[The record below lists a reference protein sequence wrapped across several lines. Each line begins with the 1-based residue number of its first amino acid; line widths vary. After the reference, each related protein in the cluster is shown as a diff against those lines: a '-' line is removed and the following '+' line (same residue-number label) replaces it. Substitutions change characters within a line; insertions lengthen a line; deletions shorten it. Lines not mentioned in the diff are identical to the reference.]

1 MSYPTPGEATGA
13 APASAS
19 TLTAARKPPA
29 PVIRRGR
36 GTFKHQLRT
45 EELEQQS
52 AAAYGRAEEA
62 STFISAAT
70 TTVVLPSSTLGS
82 KAAKPVTEEEEIA
95 AQFAHLKKGKDIPLT
110 SVPVVPAAGASSILA
125 PASDTTTTRERLIA
139 AAMAAAEA
147 RANAARTQFGLFENN
162 ANDTARQL
170 LFRNEKRR
178 RYCVI
183 IGDLQNHTRQVTL
196 KLFGHKGEKPFKLQN
211 KLIRLVNLSIGKP
224 RRGTAQDAA
233 THGGLVDAEG
243 GDEGDEGE
251 EEEEEGNEVV
261 WDADHEHAATDGDD
275 DKTKGDVS
283 VSAQALAE
291 GEVPHEEANGD
302 SGVEGTSQERE
313 RQSMAHVAATAAA
326 EEELRQRALQRETH
340 AAAGFDVEEAVQ
352 DPHLSL
358 FSREEEERMRLE
370 AATAAAAADAV
381 PLPESESDDA
391 AEEDARVS
399 EPAVSSSAAAAAV
412 AVVSSTPPAL
422 SGDDLKS
429 KSTPAAAYV
438 DPMSSVP
445 ASSAP
450 SPSRPTANAGV
461 RTTQSP
467 HPLAKGI
474 GAATAEAEGED
485 VDHYLDEDEVVP
497 LTVQQAGTST
507 SVMYEN
513 STANSPVLT
522 ARRFSSLHDYFLRE
536 FRFLLNLEDVRTQNV
551 SVKINLG
558 AAYCCLARQG
568 SYSTP
573 LKHAT
578 FGEFVERMNTESMQL
593 YFIRD
598 CPACVSRA
606 VDMESGSLNFPASST
621 TVKINFFSNDRQSR
635 SIARAVWDSDE
646 DQFRLLDVE
655 NVGVTFNWT
664 VFSLDETFVRR
675 KKEVQA
681 EAEAAAAAGG
691 SGYSGSAGAS
701 SAAPSPT
708 AASKA
713 TISAAPPPPPP
724 TYRSPA
730 AGAAARARMGPAPVG
745 IGIDLDTPMTRRS
758 QEIEDDNDDVSA
770 GAGGSGGAPAPAGA
784 VGESA
789 AMAAT
794 PLSEGGPSV
803 TSPQKSAA
811 TAVVDDDED
820 DLARNKTVAYPFEV
834 EFRAFRRWKQ
844 QGDNPAAPLA
854 KAILEELSLAE
865 HNYLSHGSSVAY
877 ERMDLTNVCE
887 VDFAAEDLNV
897 ESIVVEHTS
906 RVKPEGTDLLVDN
919 TTSLFIENFAAARQL
934 KEKVRSYGPVKVAA
948 MQNPSNNNKMRALCA
963 ARRAEGHGGGRDGL
977 RLSPEE
983 MKEVLKP
990 TSKLTFFRSR
1000 GSTIH
1005 WKLRPNCSLEENI
1018 APMTEALSFL
1028 QQVLHTSNDI
1038 ERTSARGGAA
1048 PNAL

>member
-1 MSYPTPGEATGA
+1 MSQPTSAGA
-13 APASAS
+13 AK
-19 TLTAARKPPA
+19 AAPPA
-29 PVIRRGR
+29 APVVRRGR

-45 EELEQQS
+45 EELERQS
-52 AAAYGRAEEA
+52 AAVYNRAEEA
-62 STFISAAT
+62 STIITAAT

-95 AQFAHLKKGKDIPLT
+95 AQFAHLKKGKDIPLNA
-110 SVPVVPAAGASSILA
+110 VPVMPAAGASSILA
-125 PASDTTTTRERLIA
+125 PASDATTTRERMIA

-147 RANAARTQFGLFENN
+147 RANAPRTQFGVFENN

-224 RRGTAQDAA
+224 RRGTAQDLAMR
-233 THGGLVDAEG
+233 GELEDGESDGEDQQPQEG
-243 GDEGDEGE
+243 REENDEEQE
-251 EEEEEGNEVV
+251 EEEVV
-261 WDADHEHAATDGDD
+261 M
-275 DKTKGDVS
+275 
-283 VSAQALAE
+283 
-291 GEVPHEEANGD
+291 N
-302 SGVEGTSQERE
+302 
-313 RQSMAHVAATAAA
+313 ATAAA
-326 EEELRQRALQRETH
+326 LVADADDYADAEDASSPTLPVPVIVEDDVPAEEAAGAEDVEAAAAVPNEVSDNTMELQRVLQQQTH
-340 AAAGFDVEEAVQ
+340 AAAGFDVEEAV
-352 DPHLSL
+352 PETSASLSH
-358 FSREEEERMRLE
+358 
-370 AATAAAAADAV
+370 
-381 PLPESESDDA
+381 
-391 AEEDARVS
+391 EDAEKMV
-399 EPAVSSSAAAAAV
+399 SAAAAAAAAAE
-412 AVVSSTPPAL
+412 AVPLPV
-422 SGDDLKS
+422 GDDDTTSDDDDVVAAGAKANAVS
-429 KSTPAAAYV
+429 PSPIAGTAAA
-438 DPMSSVP
+438 P
-445 ASSAP
+445 ASSAALLP
-450 SPSRPTANAGV
+450 SLSAAALTTNVDGGSATAA
-461 RTTQSP
+461 
-467 HPLAKGI
+467 
-474 GAATAEAEGED
+474 GAAASSSATKYVDPNSTSGSAAPTPAHSRGGGVGRVRGSHHVAKPGEVEGED

-507 SVMYEN
+507 GLMYEN
-513 STANSPVLT
+513 SVANSPVLT

-536 FRFLLNLEDVRTQNV
+536 FRFLLSLEDVRTQNV

-598 CPACVSRA
+598 CPTCVSRA

-621 TVKINFFSNDRQSR
+621 TVKINFFSNERQSR

-646 DQFRLLDVE
+646 DQFHLLDVE
-655 NVGVTFNWT
+655 NVGVAFNWS

-675 KKEVQA
+675 KGELQ
-681 EAEAAAAAGG
+681 AEAAAAGNT
-691 SGYSGSAGAS
+691 SY
-701 SAAPSPT
+701 SAAPTPMAP
-708 AASKA
+708 AAA
-713 TISAAPPPPPP
+713 PALPPPPV
-724 TYRSPA
+724 YRSPA

-745 IGIDLDTPMTRRS
+745 IGMDLPSPNHSSTAAASTSAHGGSDAGP
-758 QEIEDDNDDVSA
+758 QEVSA
-770 GAGGSGGAPAPAGA
+770 ASAP
-784 VGESA
+784 
-789 AMAAT
+789 
-794 PLSEGGPSV
+794 SEDAS
-803 TSPQKSAA
+803 TSA
-811 TAVVDDDED
+811 TATAAAQSSATKPPVEENDED

-844 QGDNPAAPLA
+844 HGDSRAAPLA

-865 HNYLSHGSSVAY
+865 HNYLSHGSSAAY

-887 VDFAAEDLNV
+887 VDFAADDLNV

-948 MQNPSNNNKMRALCA
+948 MQNSSNNNFMRALCA
-963 ARRAEGHGGGRDGL
+963 ARRAEGHGGGGRDGL
-977 RLSPEE
+977 RLSHEE
-983 MKEVLKP
+983 MAEVLKP

-1028 QQVLHTSNDI
+1028 QQVLHTANDI

>member
-1 MSYPTPGEATGA
+1 MSYPVSSANGSTSIA
-13 APASAS
+13 APSSAP
-19 TLTAARKPPA
+19 AAKTPA
-29 PVIRRGR
+29 PVVRRGR

-45 EELEQQS
+45 EDLERQS
-52 AAAYGRAEEA
+52 AAAYNRAEEA
-62 STFISAAT
+62 STIITAAT
-70 TTVVLPSSTLGS
+70 ATVVLPSSTLGTR
-82 KAAKPVTEEEEIA
+82 AMKPVTEEEEIA
-95 AQFAHLKKGKDIPLT
+95 AQFAHLKKGKDIPLNA
-110 SVPVVPAAGASSILA
+110 VPVLPAAAASSILA
-125 PASDTTTTRERLIA
+125 PASDATTTRERMIA
-139 AAMAAAEA
+139 AALAAAEA
-147 RANAARTQFGLFENN
+147 RNNAPRTQFGLFEHNN
-162 ANDTARQL
+162 TNDTARQL

-224 RRGTAQDAA
+224 RRSAAQDPAA
-233 THGGLVDAEG
+233 HGEQAGA
-243 GDEGDEGE
+243 EGE
-251 EEEEEGNEVV
+251 EKENEEGANDEEDDEDVV
-261 WDADHEHAATDGDD
+261 VGAAAPDDADDPAA
-275 DKTKGDVS
+275 
-283 VSAQALAE
+283 
-291 GEVPHEEANGD
+291 
-302 SGVEGTSQERE
+302 
-313 RQSMAHVAATAAA
+313 VAAPTTTAAA
-326 EEELRQRALQRETH
+326 ASTAADEAETGEKDAPTNRVAAVIPIHDGADSAAKTEAMRQRALQRETH
-340 AAAGFDVEEAVQ
+340 AAAGFDVDDSIQ
-352 DPHLSL
+352 DSSTANVTATAILLSTD
-358 FSREEEERMRLE
+358 EDAAKVRL
-370 AATAAAAADAV
+370 AAAAAAAAADAV
-381 PLPESESDDA
+381 PLPESDNDA
-391 AEEDARVS
+391 AGEAEAPTNAATAATADATNT
-399 EPAVSSSAAAAAV
+399 AV
-412 AVVSSTPPAL
+412 ATGVEGMSGSALPPPPRPAL
-422 SGDDLKS
+422 CPEVLKADVD
-429 KSTPAAAYV
+429 PATAKYA
-438 DPMSSVP
+438 DPMSALHST
-445 ASSAP
+445 AP
-450 SPSRPTANAGV
+450 SPSSHPANASQ
-461 RTTQSP
+461 THSS
-467 HPLAKGI
+467 HLFSK
-474 GAATAEAEGED
+474 GAAGEVEGED
-485 VDHYLDEDEVVP
+485 VDHYQDEDEVVP
-497 LTVQQAGTST
+497 LTVQQAGTTT
-507 SVMYEN
+507 SIMYEN
-513 STANSPVLT
+513 SVANSPVLT
-522 ARRFSSLHDYFLRE
+522 ARRFASLHDYFLRE

-551 SVKINLG
+551 SVQINLG

-606 VDMESGSLNFPASST
+606 VDMESGSLNFPATST
-621 TVKINFFSNDRQSR
+621 TVKINFFSNERQSR

-655 NVGVTFNWT
+655 NIGVTFNWT

-681 EAEAAAAAGG
+681 AEAAAAAN
-691 SGYSGSAGAS
+691 SASAS
-701 SAAPSPT
+701 TSTAPSPSS
-708 AASKA
+708 ASASKMTSVAAA
-713 TISAAPPPPPP
+713 TPALPPP

-745 IGIDLDTPMTRRS
+745 VDEGLDTPVHHLY
-758 QEIEDDNDDVSA
+758 EEDEAVEGNGATAKGEPIASTSEDPSVMSNAASA
-770 GAGGSGGAPAPAGA
+770 AAAAPA
-784 VGESA
+784 A
-789 AMAAT
+789 AMT
-794 PLSEGGPSV
+794 V
-803 TSPQKSAA
+803 QN
-811 TAVVDDDED
+811 DED

-844 QGDNPAAPLA
+844 QSDNPAAPLA

-934 KEKVRSYGPVKVAA
+934 KEQVRAYGPVKVAA
-948 MQNPSNNNKMRALCA
+948 MQNPSNNNKMRAICA
-963 ARRAEGHGGGRDGL
+963 ARRAEGRGGRDGV
-977 RLSPEE
+977 RLSHEE
-983 MKEVLKP
+983 IAEVLRP

-1028 QQVLHTSNDI
+1028 QQVLHTANDI

>member
-1 MSYPTPGEATGA
+1 MSRPIGSDA
-13 APASAS
+13 AGLPPSAAAS
-19 TLTAARKPPA
+19 TPATASNPPA
-29 PVIRRGR
+29 PAVRRGR

-45 EELEQQS
+45 EELERQS

-62 STFISAAT
+62 STIITAAT

-82 KAAKPVTEEEEIA
+82 KMFKPATEEEEIA
-95 AQFAHLKKGKDIPLT
+95 AQYAHLKKGKDIPLNA
-110 SVPVVPAAGASSILA
+110 VPLVPAAGASSILA

-139 AAMAAAEA
+139 AAMAAAAA
-147 RANAARTQFGLFENN
+147 RANAPRTQFGLFENN
-162 ANDTARQL
+162 TNDTARQL

-183 IGDLQNHTRQVTL
+183 IGDLQNPTRQVTL

-224 RRGTAQDAA
+224 RHGIAQDLAA
-233 THGGLVDAEG
+233 YEEQEA
-243 GDEGDEGE
+243 DENEGE
-251 EEEEEGNEVV
+251 EEGEEGVQETLEEPEEEVE
-261 WDADHEHAATDGDD
+261 
-275 DKTKGDVS
+275 DVM
-283 VSAQALAE
+283 
-291 GEVPHEEANGD
+291 N
-302 SGVEGTSQERE
+302 
-313 RQSMAHVAATAAA
+313 ATASA
-326 EEELRQRALQRETH
+326 ETH
-340 AAAGFDVEEAVQ
+340 SLENVNADDSKEA
-352 DPHLSL
+352 ST
-358 FSREEEERMRLE
+358 
-370 AATAAAAADAV
+370 ATAAAAADDEVVRQRALQCETHTAAGFDAEEPMHDVHPSILQGEAEKMRVAADMVVAAAEAV
-381 PLPESESDDA
+381 PLPKSDSDNSFEE
-391 AEEDARVS
+391 AEHRGTATATLID
-399 EPAVSSSAAAAAV
+399 AAAAPSPLLPTDV
-412 AVVSSTPPAL
+412 LQSDP
-422 SGDDLKS
+422 DLTTKHI
-429 KSTPAAAYV
+429 
-438 DPMSSVP
+438 DP
-445 ASSAP
+445 ASDQGTAAP
-450 SPSRPTANAGV
+450 SPS
-461 RTTQSP
+461 
-467 HPLAKGI
+467 PLASTSQVRGRHRHSKK
-474 GAATAEAEGED
+474 ATEVEGED

-497 LTVQQAGTST
+497 LTVQQAGMST
-507 SVMYEN
+507 SELYEN
-513 STANSPVLT
+513 SVANSPVLT
-522 ARRFSSLHDYFLRE
+522 ARRFSSLQDYFLRE
-536 FRFLLNLEDVRTQNV
+536 FRFLLGLEDVRAQNV

-621 TVKINFFSNDRQSR
+621 TIKIIFFSNERQSR

-655 NVGVTFNWT
+655 NVGVTFNWS

-675 KKEVQA
+675 KRELKGEAAATMGGGSFTGSSAVQPPPA
-681 EAEAAAAAGG
+681 NPIYRTAAAAA
-691 SGYSGSAGAS
+691 
-701 SAAPSPT
+701 P
-708 AASKA
+708 
-713 TISAAPPPPPP
+713 APPPQPI
-724 TYRSPA
+724 YRSPA

-745 IGIDLDTPMTRRS
+745 IGVGLDMPTHD
-758 QEIEDDNDDVSA
+758 EEEA
-770 GAGGSGGAPAPAGA
+770 GAAART
-784 VGESA
+784 SA
-789 AMAAT
+789 ANREGWQAASS
-794 PLSEGGPSV
+794 LSEDPSAA
-803 TSPQKSAA
+803 SPQQPAA
-811 TAVVDDDED
+811 AVVAEDDED
-820 DLARNKTVAYPFEV
+820 ELARNKTVAYPFEV

-877 ERMDLTNVCE
+877 ERMDLTNVCK

-934 KEKVRSYGPVKVAA
+934 KAKVRSYGPVKVAA
-948 MQNPSNNNKMRALCA
+948 MQNPSNNNKMRAIYT

-983 MKEVLKP
+983 MKEVLMP

-1018 APMTEALSFL
+1018 APMAEALSFL
-1028 QQVLHTSNDI
+1028 QQVLHTANDI